1 MATNSPNSPLVSE
14 ENSTSSLSK
23 RIGNLSIVIVGVLL
37 AVSLFFGTRT
47 QTDTATLTQL
57 AENST
62 PLEVALSNGKPTM
75 MEFYANWCVACQ
87 VMAKD
92 MSELKEQY
100 ADRLNFVMLNVDN
113 SKWLPEIERYR
124 VDGIPHFVFFNKDG
138 NAIAQTIG
146 EQPRTIMAANLE
158 ALVTDQPLPNAIST
172 GQTSKF
178 KPPVVPIERS
188 SDDPRSHGSQVVNK

>member
-14 ENSTSSLSK
+14 ENSASAPGK
-23 RIGNLSIVIVGVLL
+23 RIRNLLIVIAGVLL

-47 QTDTATLTQL
+47 QTDTATLTRL

-92 MSELKEQY
+92 MSELQQQY
-100 ADRLNFVMLNVDN
+100 ADKLNFVMLNVDN

-124 VDGIPHFVFFNKDG
+124 VDGIPHFVFFNKNGD
-138 NAIAQTIG
+138 AIAQTIG
-146 EQPRTIMAANLE
+146 EQPRTIMAANIE
-158 ALVTDQPLPNAIST
+158 ALVAAEPLPNAIST

-178 KPPVVPIERS
+178 QSPIVPIKRS